1 MSNSVKVDV
10 QGFQEL
16 ADKIKKLG
24 DDKDKRREGRLIL
37 RQIAK
42 PTLLAAQSLAPVS
55 KERHY
60 SRGKYI
66 IPGTL
71 KKSLGVINVR
81 TDNPSIAIGPRA
93 KNKKFDGWYGHFVHE
108 GHEYFTSATQNTR
121 FSMVKKYSR
130 TYFVKK
136 RKKESEKSIGNRK
149 RKSKKQK
156 ARLRYI
162 GRARMTKPQPFLDK
176 AYEQTKGKVTQDAEK
191 QFAAFIQ
198 RRINR
203 LSK

>member
-37 RQIAK
+37 KQVAK
-42 PTLLAAQSLAPVS
+42 STLLVAQSLAPVS

-93 KNKKFDGWYGHFVHE
+93 KSKKFDGWYGHFVE
-108 GHEYFTSATQNTR
+108 KGHEYFTSATSSRKTFSMIRRTRNVSVTNTR
-121 FSMVKKYSR
+121 KGSSLNKQ
-130 TYFVKK
+130 
-136 RKKESEKSIGNRK
+136 RKT
-149 RKSKKQK
+149 KQQ
-156 ARLRYI
+156 RVNLRQA
-162 GRARMTKPQPFLDK
+162 GRARKTKPQPFLDK